1 MFDINKMK
9 EKVLLMSDPNSG
21 YTQEDFDKEFNF
33 SKLVTPIAN
42 EDLYK
47 VKLEFVNNSK
57 NQNPEYATN
66 GSSAFDL
73 RASLTEPMVIDSGEY
88 KVVPTGLYFNIP
100 ENMEIQIRSRSGLAA
115 KDGVC
120 VLNGL
125 GTIDNDYTGEI
136 KVILINHGEYRF
148 TINNGDRIAQAVVA
162 SVIGKNILKMVQ
174 VDNIDK
180 NTDRLDGGFGH
191 TGVK

>member
-162 SVIGKNILKMVQ
+162 SVISKKFIKMSQ
-174 VDNIDK
+174 VDVIEK
-180 NTDRLDGGFGH
+180 NTDRSDGGFGS